1 MRPAATLLFF
11 YPPGTSWSCEPA
23 CFCASEDSVG
33 VQGKQGAKTMHERH
47 VSRAEKQNLQL
58 TFILNNRGAAR
69 SGQENLSLGVL
80 PSRTAPAGLG
90 GRKVA
95 ICCHYNIFCQS
106 LVYASHH
113 HNVLSCCSVLQPA
126 ADSTRHCVGDLLRP
140 GSPRFDLESATL
152 LQFIT

>member
-1 MRPAATLLFF
+1 M
-11 YPPGTSWSCEPA
+11 
-23 CFCASEDSVG
+23 
-33 VQGKQGAKTMHERH
+33 
-47 VSRAEKQNLQL
+47 
-58 TFILNNRGAAR
+58 
-69 SGQENLSLGVL
+69 GVL

-95 ICCHYNIFCQS
+95 ICCHYNICCQS

-140 GSPRFDLESATL
+140 GSLRFDLESATL
-152 LQFIT
+152 LQFITQSCLFSLILLSSVEKLHQTSPLLCKEEAIKGSFKQGLCRLLQAEPFLRHF